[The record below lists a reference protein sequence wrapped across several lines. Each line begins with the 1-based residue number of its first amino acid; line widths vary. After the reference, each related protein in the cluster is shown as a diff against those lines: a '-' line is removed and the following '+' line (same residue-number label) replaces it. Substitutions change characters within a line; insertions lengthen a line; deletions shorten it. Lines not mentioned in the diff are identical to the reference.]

1 MKRLRLAGLLWLL
14 AAALAAPALR
24 AANRP
29 AVALGKDRLLVVS
42 ALPGILAEPAVR
54 PHLSTGLTTSL
65 IVEVTASDGR
75 GSKVRGGGKIDIR
88 YELWDELFLVTRT
101 DVAGR
106 GRRESLPSFER
117 LEEWW
122 RKLEIAVLS
131 TAGLDPGGNWDV
143 KVRVSVLPFSQS
155 EQREAQRWFSDSI
168 GEARREEATAGPGEA
183 SVEGPDRLS
192 EALDLLIATSI
203 KRRSVVSYAWTV
215 LFPSVRR

>member
-1 MKRLRLAGLLWLL
+1 MRPRLAGL
-14 AAALAAPALR
+14 ALFWALVLPAPALW
-24 AANRP
+24 AAGRP

-42 ALPGILAEPAVR
+42 ALPGLLAEPSVK

-65 IVEVTASDGR
+65 VVEVTASDGR
-75 GSKVRGGGKIDIR
+75 GKKVRGGGKVDVR
-88 YELWDELFLVTRT
+88 YELWDEVFLVTRT
-101 DVAGR
+101 DASGR

-122 RKLEIAVLS
+122 RRLEIAALS

-143 KVRVSVLPFSQS
+143 KVRVSVIPFSQS

-168 GEARREEATAGPGEA
+168 GEARREESAGPGEA
-183 SVEGPDRLS
+183 PAESPDRLS

-215 LFPSVRR
+215 PFRPVPR

>member
-1 MKRLRLAGLLWLL
+1 MRPRLAGLALLL
-14 AAALAAPALR
+14 ALVLAAPSLR
-24 AANRP
+24 AAGRP

-42 ALPGILAEPAVR
+42 ALPGILTEPSVK

-65 IVEVTASDGR
+65 VVEVTASDGR
-75 GSKVRGGGKIDIR
+75 GSKVRGGGKIDVR
-88 YELWDELFLVTRT
+88 YELWDEVFLVTRT
-101 DVAGR
+101 DAAGR

-122 RKLEIAVLS
+122 RKLEIAALS

-143 KVRVSVLPFSQS
+143 KVRVSVIPFSQS

-168 GEARREEATAGPGEA
+168 GEARREESAEPGEVP
-183 SVEGPDRLS
+183 VESPDRLS

-203 KRRSVVSYAWTV
+203 KRRSIASYAWTV
-215 LFPSVRR
+215 PFRPVQR